1 MRCVRHLGIL
11 LLTLFPVAS
20 ASAAEDSPLPVM
32 IANDNRTPA
41 GQLKNGVLNL
51 QLELREGRWYPEDE
65 RGFIETSTLSRRK
78 VTHPKALA
86 R

>member
-1 MRCVRHLGIL
+1 
-11 LLTLFPVAS
+11 
-20 ASAAEDSPLPVM
+20 M